1 MCCGIAEVRI
11 YDKKSLK
18 DCHKLC
24 IIYIIFSPGPDKEVW
39 DSSEGDWVSDK
50 NIPYLSK
57 FLTLLVKGESYSM
70 SYRLAVLLVQN
81 FHGMS
86 LSL

>member
-1 MCCGIAEVRI
+1 MFRFVVFLQSENLHFLKNTHISYFLQTQIRRFGIPLREI
-11 YDKKSLK
+11 
-18 DCHKLC
+18 
-24 IIYIIFSPGPDKEVW
+24 G
-39 DSSEGDWVSDK
+39 VSDK

-57 FLTLLVKGESYSM
+57 FLTLLVKAESYSM
-70 SYRLAVLLVQN
+70 NYKLAVLLVQN